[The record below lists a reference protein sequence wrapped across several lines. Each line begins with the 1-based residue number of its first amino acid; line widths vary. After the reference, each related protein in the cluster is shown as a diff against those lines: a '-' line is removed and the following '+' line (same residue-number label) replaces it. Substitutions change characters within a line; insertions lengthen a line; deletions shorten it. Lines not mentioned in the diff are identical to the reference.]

1 VSGAGERGAG
11 ERFDIARALDLQAA
25 VLRCQRSALLY
36 GATDLER
43 SVIATI
49 VSELGSNVL
58 KYAGSGSVVMCRVR
72 RGSAIDVEITA
83 SDAGPGIADVALAL
97 TDHYSSGRTLGLGLP
112 GVRRMSDELDIAVTP
127 GGGATVRARKRLRGR
142 ASNDD
147 VPCDLAP
154 LLVAAGGRSG
164 GRAGR
169 EDPVPTG
176 VAPVRVRAARDRW
189 SAAAALR
196 LRAGQRSGGDAVAI
210 AERDALVLL
219 AIVDAT
225 GHGRVAAAL
234 ASTLTARVRTTFAT
248 APDPRDVT
256 ALLRDLHEASVGT
269 VGAAAGLA
277 LLDTERSELR
287 YLAVGNVRAATVG
300 RRRFTGVARDGVLG
314 RRWPTPF
321 VQHTQLERGDLV
333 ALWTDGLPEA
343 LAREF
348 GGDHGDVEPLVE
360 RLVERHAKRHDDAAC
375 LLLRWRP

>member
-1 VSGAGERGAG
+1 MSGGSG
-11 ERFDIARALDLQAA
+11 ERFEIARALDLQAA

-58 KYAGSGSVVMCRVR
+58 KYAGRGSVEMRRVR
-72 RGSAIDVEITA
+72 RGTAIDVEITV
-83 SDAGPGIADVALAL
+83 SDTGPGIADVALAL

-127 GGGATVRARKRLRGR
+127 GGGATVRARKRLRGHAATDDPSLDR
-142 ASNDD
+142 AAL
-147 VPCDLAP
+147 LAP
-154 LLVAAGGRSG
+154 TGARGA
-164 GRAGR
+164 GRAGQAL
-169 EDPVPTG
+169 PVPSSA
-176 VAPVRVRAARDRW
+176 APVRVRAARERW

-196 LRAGQRSGGDAVAI
+196 QRAGQRSGGDAVAI

-225 GHGRVAAAL
+225 GHGRVASAL
-234 ASTLTARVRTTFAT
+234 AATLTERVRTAFAT
-248 APDPRDVT
+248 TPDPRDVT
-256 ALLRDLHEASVGT
+256 ELLRDLHEASIGT

-277 LLDTERSELR
+277 LLDTERSELS

-321 VQHTQLERGDLV
+321 VQRTQLERGDLV

-348 GGDHGDVEPLVE
+348 GGDHGDIGDIGPLAE
-360 RLVERHAKRHDDAAC
+360 LLVERHAKTHDDAAC